1 MRPVCVPLLG
11 LVIRPAGVSPAR
23 LTRKSTAKMGPW
35 TSRGYR
41 ERDHHPL
48 HGRPLRDTAVN
59 SSPGGRA
66 DSGAAGSVP
75 RCGGRPPGDG
85 EGLAMLDRVH
95 DLPRPGPQVA
105 LHDLRVAH
113 AAMLAQRATP
123 VPSAQGISAKAIA
136 LRRPAAT

>member
-1 MRPVCVPLLG
+1 M
-11 LVIRPAGVSPAR
+11 A
-23 LTRKSTAKMGPW
+23 PW

-48 HGRPLRDTAVN
+48 HSRRLRDTAVN

-66 DSGAAGSVP
+66 GSGTAGSVP
-75 RCGGRPPGDG
+75 DAVAIPGDG
-85 EGLAMLDRVH
+85 EELAMLDAVH

-105 LHDLRVAH
+105 LHDLRMAH
-113 AAMLAQRATP
+113 AVMVARRATP

-136 LRRPAAT
+136 LRRPAPHDGNG